1 MTAEISYQIWVVGA
15 IVLGTGIFG
24 GLTAYLADQATLTM
38 TREFSN
44 RSSLPRYIALGIS
57 ATICVPLILSL
68 VQSTLIPKIFDPER
82 LDGKNTIPYAEFLIF
97 TGICIVSAITARKFL
112 DTLSDRVLRDV
123 SRLERRTDSIGQQ
136 AATAQAK
143 AIEAEAKAEISS
155 VLSREMSDEQAVEPR
170 SEPPDQEFGLGLD
183 IPRVDLSSLEQN
195 ALVRLI
201 QVTFRTTTGI
211 SQNLGI
217 SHAQTSDLLDTLA
230 AKRLVERTTSPTT
243 GGPRWRITPQGAAA
257 IR

>member
-1 MTAEISYQIWVVGA
+1 MTADISYQIWVVGA
-15 IVLGTGIFG
+15 IVIGTGIFG
-24 GLTAYLADQATLTM
+24 GFTAYLADQASLTI

-68 VQSTLIPKIFDPER
+68 VQSTLIPKIFEPEK
-82 LDGKNTIPYAEFLIF
+82 LDGRNTIPYAEFLIF
-97 TGICIVSAITARKFL
+97 TGICIVSAISARKFL

-123 SRLERRTDSIGQQ
+123 TRLERRTDSIGQQ
-136 AATAQAK
+136 AAAAQVK
-143 AIEAEAKAEISS
+143 AIEAEAKAEVSS
-155 VLSREMSDEQAVEPR
+155 ILSREISDEQAVEPR
-170 SEPPDQEFGLGLD
+170 NEPPEQEFGLGLD
-183 IPRVDLSSLEQN
+183 IPRVDLSPLEQN

-201 QVTFRTTTGI
+201 QVTFRTATGI
-211 SQNLGI
+211 SQDIGI
-217 SHAQTSDLLDTLA
+217 PRAQVGDLLDTL

-257 IR
+257 VR